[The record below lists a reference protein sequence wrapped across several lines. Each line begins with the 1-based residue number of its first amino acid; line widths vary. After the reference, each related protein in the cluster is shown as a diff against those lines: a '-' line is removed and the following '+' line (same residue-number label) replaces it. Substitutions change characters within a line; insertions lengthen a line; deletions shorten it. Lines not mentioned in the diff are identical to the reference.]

1 MDGETAHTVYLDGTK
16 QEIQIQP
23 RRQFGTLLQ
32 FNFEKADKLYVAK
45 CNLG

>member
-1 MDGETAHTVYLDGTK
+1 MVRHTVYLDGTK

-32 FNFEKADKLYVAK
+32 FSFETADKLLQQI
-45 CNLG
+45 LGDD